1 QGYRSRNGCFV
12 CCWSHTNLVRF
23 GTWATTVVVMTDMRA
38 AVAIAAA
45 LAACAALPAA
55 PVARADASAGVPAGA
70 RAQLLAMALRVAAAD
85 GDAHPHAIRAVQTTI
100 GRADRATH
108 CECATVVPPPST
120 PIYLL
125 AMRGRF
131 SCNRCS
137 HPPGRRIGPGTV
149 ITLEAP
155 IATPS
160 RYS

>member
-1 QGYRSRNGCFV
+1 
-12 CCWSHTNLVRF
+12 
-23 GTWATTVVVMTDMRA
+23 
-38 AVAIAAA
+38 
-45 LAACAALPAA
+45 
-55 PVARADASAGVPAGA
+55 
-70 RAQLLAMALRVAAAD
+70 MALRVAAAD
-85 GDAHPHAIRAVQTTI
+85 GDRHPHDIRAVQTTI

-108 CECATVVPPPST
+108 CECATVVSPPST

-160 RYS
+160 RYSGFGFGGRYPDLSIAGKPVVLLRSRRR